1 MEEIPIGHTQPVTCK
16 LALQQLASV
25 VLSSRRFQVEK
36 KGRKR
41 EKKKFDRETKERQ
54 KKKKKKKTG

>member
-16 LALQQLASV
+16 LAPQQLASV

-36 KGRKR
+36 KRKKKR
-41 EKKKFDRETKERQ
+41 EKKI
-54 KKKKKKKTG
+54 